1 LQRYFP
7 LLAVSLLAGISLA
20 GAAPNIPSSELPGR
34 ERQRFMESPVERFMN
49 TPREAEPLIRWQCPK
64 RAARRAKK
72 GQSKR
77 VRGGC

>member
-1 LQRYFP
+1 
-7 LLAVSLLAGISLA
+7 
-20 GAAPNIPSSELPGR
+20 
-34 ERQRFMESPVERFMN
+34 MESPVERFMN

-77 VRGGC
+77 VRSGC